1 MSQKFYKVSP
11 DVALES
17 AEGLNSAVFA
27 KADPVTIDSNGY
39 LIYAT
44 AGSKVLGFSVDDV
57 TMAAANNTTPHV
69 RVNYVPAVPGVQMQ
83 YTADQAAVQTDIGA
97 YADLV
102 GTTGATQ
109 INLLATTAG
118 QFYVKDF
125 DPNQDGTTTEVIVET
140 AEPQVSA
147 AAQV

>member
-11 DVALES
+11 DVAVES
-17 AEGLNSAVFA
+17 AQGLNSAVFA

-44 AGSKVLGFSVDDV
+44 AGTKVLGFSLDDV
-57 TMAAANNTTPHV
+57 TMASDNNTVAKV
-69 RVNYVPAVPGVQMQ
+69 RVNYIPAIPGVQMQ
-83 YTADQAAVQTDIGA
+83 YTSDQACTQTDIGA

-109 INLLATTAG
+109 INLAAG
-118 QFYVKDF
+118 AAGMFYVKDF
-125 DPNQDGTTTEVIVET
+125 DPNQDGSTSEVIVET

>member
-27 KADPVTIDSNGY
+27 KADPVTMNSDGY

-69 RVNYVPAVPGVQMQ
+69 RVNYIPAIPGVQMQ
-83 YTADQAAVQTDIGA
+83 YTADQACTQTDIGA

-109 INLLATTAG
+109 INLSAG
-118 QFYVKDF
+118 STGMFYVKDF

-140 AEPQVSA
+140 AEPQTA
-147 AAQV
+147 AFAQS